1 MVRPAEPTPQRRL
14 WNSNLDLV
22 VPRFHTP
29 SVYFYR
35 PVGSANFFD
44 AEMMRDALAR
54 ALVPFYPMAGRL
66 ARDEDG
72 RIEIDCNGEG
82 VLFVEADAEA
92 TVDDFGDFAPTMEL
106 KQLIPKVDY
115 TEDISAFPLL
125 VLQSPHPCV
134 GGSEVKESE
143 VVGIHGVYE
152 VEVGPLYPPD
162 GVGAGTIVFGTRR
175 SRAYGAHY
183 AVVDGDPCGLFR
195 HGATL
200 CYDDIRLI
208 VEREARIEVVVL
220 EDGDSIVQSEVD
232 ATVDIAIAV
241 ELAKSVLVT
250 EEAAA
255 GMPPFQNK
263 ARPCRAPGHAHA
275 APLGTP
281 MPRPWARPCRAPGH
295 AHAAPL
301 GTPMPRPWA
310 RPCRAPGHAHAA
322 PLGTPMPRPWARPC
336 RAPGH
341 AHAAPLGT
349 PMPRPWARPCRAPGH
364 FHAAPLGT
372 PMPSNSD
379 TNGAQPCCASGHAHA
394 WVCHLSRIGHDH
406 VVPLGMLMPGRADFP
421 EWGTPVLG
429 HARGNPQIQTRPR
442 PGSVWVRHYNYSDGW
457 QSIPEPFGCLCLHW
471 GLVVTH
477 FKCGGAALGVG
488 MQHHAADGFSG
499 LHFINSWSDVAR
511 GIGITIQPF
520 IDRTLLRARDPP
532 NPSFTHI
539 EYLPPPSMKD
549 SLPSNT
555 MPPTINSAKSSSSTT
570 AVNIFKL
577 TREQLNLLKAKAP
590 PGGNYSTYVLLAAH
604 VWRCTCIARDLQPDQ
619 MTKMYIATD
628 GRQRIQPPL
637 PQGYFGN
644 VIFTATPI
652 APASEVASSEGGP
665 SPAAKTILEALS
677 RMDASYLQSALDYLE
692 MQPDLGALVRGA
704 HTFRCPN
711 IGLTSWVRLP
721 IHDADF
727 GWGRPIFMGPG
738 GIAYEGLSFVLPSP
752 TGDGSLSLAIS
763 LQPDHMLKFQKLIYD
778 I

>member
-1 MVRPAEPTPQRRL
+1 MVMINVRRSTMVRPAEPTPQRRL

-22 VPRFHTP
+22 VPRLHTP
-29 SVYFYR
+29 VVYFYR

-125 VLQSPHPCV
+125 V
-134 GGSEVKESE
+134 
-143 VVGIHGVYE
+143 
-152 VEVGPLYPPD
+152 
-162 GVGAGTIVFGTRR
+162 
-175 SRAYGAHY
+175 
-183 AVVDGDPCGLFR
+183 
-195 HGATL
+195 
-200 CYDDIRLI
+200 
-208 VEREARIEVVVL
+208 
-220 EDGDSIVQSEVD
+220 VQ
-232 ATVDIAIAV
+232 
-241 ELAKSVLVT
+241 
-250 EEAAA
+250 
-255 GMPPFQNK
+255 
-263 ARPCRAPGHAHA
+263 
-275 APLGTP
+275 
-281 MPRPWARPCRAPGH
+281 
-295 AHAAPL
+295 
-301 GTPMPRPWA
+301 
-310 RPCRAPGHAHAA
+310 
-322 PLGTPMPRPWARPC
+322 
-336 RAPGH
+336 
-341 AHAAPLGT
+341 
-349 PMPRPWARPCRAPGH
+349 
-364 FHAAPLGT
+364 
-372 PMPSNSD
+372 
-379 TNGAQPCCASGHAHA
+379 
-394 WVCHLSRIGHDH
+394 
-406 VVPLGMLMPGRADFP
+406 
-421 EWGTPVLG
+421 
-429 HARGNPQIQTRPR
+429 
-442 PGSVWVRHYNYSDGW
+442 
-457 QSIPEPFGCLCLHW
+457 
-471 GLVVTH
+471 VTH

-488 MQHHAADGFSG
+488 LQHYAADGFSG
-499 LHFINSWSDVAR
+499 LYFLNSWSDVAR

-577 TREQLNLLKAKAP
+577 TREQVDLLKAKAP

-628 GRQRIQPPL
+628 GRQRMQPPL

-644 VIFTATPI
+644 VIFSATPI
-652 APASEVASSEGGP
+652 APAGEVASSEGGP
-665 SPAAKTILEALS
+665 SPAAKTILETLS

-704 HTFRCPN
+704 RTFSCPN
-711 IGLTSWVRLP
+711 IGITSWVRLP

-738 GIAYEGLSFVLPSP
+738 GIPYEGLSFVLPSP

-763 LQPDHMLKFQKLIYD
+763 LQADHMLKFQKLIYD

>member
-1 MVRPAEPTPQRRL
+1 
-14 WNSNLDLV
+14 
-22 VPRFHTP
+22 
-29 SVYFYR
+29 
-35 PVGSANFFD
+35 
-44 AEMMRDALAR
+44 MMRDALAR

-125 VLQSPHPCV
+125 VLQDKHHRVVGAGDHEAFHPLLSLLGCPPLQHKPKLLERRHGIKCSIRSHCCKELSRHPCV

-162 GVGAGTIVFGTRR
+162 GVGAGTVVFGTRR

-195 HGATL
+195 HGAAL

-220 EDGDSIVQSEVD
+220 KDGDSIVQSEVD
-232 ATVDIAIAV
+232 AAVDIAIAV

-255 GMPPFQNK
+255 VENAEGMPPFQNK

-336 RAPGH
+336 RQIRTRSLNSASPAWPGRALGTSMPRCADLPEWARKCRVLGH
-341 AHAAPLGT
+341 AYA
-349 PMPRPWARPCRAPGH
+349 WA
-364 FHAAPLGT
+364 
-372 PMPSNSD
+372 
-379 TNGAQPCCASGHAHA
+379 
-394 WVCHLSRIGHDH
+394 IGHDH
-406 VVPLGMLMPGRADFP
+406 VVPLGMLMPGHADFP
-421 EWGTPVLG
+421 EWGTPMLG
-429 HARGNPQIQTRPR
+429 HARGNPQIQTRPC